1 MSSDYQYI
9 DTNAGL
15 QQACETLIQAPAIA
29 VDTEFVRVDTFY
41 PIPGLV
47 QIAAAGE
54 TFLIDPI
61 TIDQWQP
68 LQALLTDPGTL
79 KVMHACSED
88 LELFQHWL
96 ALRPTP
102 IADTQIAAAFVDMGL
117 SPGYQ
122 SLVLDLLGETVD
134 KGETRSDWLQRP
146 LRDSQC
152 HYAAMDVA
160 HLMQCYDLLAQR
172 LKDKGVWQWY
182 EQDMQRLSQPKP
194 PIAPELAYIQ
204 MKNAWRLQGKSVGR
218 SRGLAAWREE
228 VARSENL
235 SLIHI

>member
-1 MSSDYQYI
+1 MPFDYQYI

-68 LQALLTDPGTL
+68 LQVLLTDPGTL

-102 IADTQIAAAFVDMGL
+102 VSYTHLRAH
-117 SPGYQ
+117 
-122 SLVLDLLGETVD
+122 ET
-134 KGETRSDWLQRP
+134 
-146 LRDSQC
+146 
-152 HYAAMDVA
+152 
-160 HLMQCYDLLAQR
+160 
-172 LKDKGVWQWY
+172 
-182 EQDMQRLSQPKP
+182 
-194 PIAPELAYIQ
+194 
-204 MKNAWRLQGKSVGR
+204 
-218 SRGLAAWREE
+218 
-228 VARSENL
+228 
-235 SLIHI
+235 

>member
-9 DTNAGL
+9 DTNTGL

-41 PIPGLV
+41 PMPGLV

-96 ALRPTP
+96 GLRPTP

-134 KGETRSDWLQRP
+134 KGETR
-146 LRDSQC
+146 
-152 HYAAMDVA
+152 
-160 HLMQCYDLLAQR
+160 
-172 LKDKGVWQWY
+172 
-182 EQDMQRLSQPKP
+182 
-194 PIAPELAYIQ
+194 
-204 MKNAWRLQGKSVGR
+204 
-218 SRGLAAWREE
+218 
-228 VARSENL
+228 
-235 SLIHI
+235 